1 MDSNK
6 MTNKL
11 QEALQKAQELAI
23 LKNHQE
29 VQEIHLLSSLL
40 EQKESKFNIIL
51 EKSGVNIATLKEKA
65 KNKIEELPSVQNPNN
80 IQISRSLYK
89 ILLKM
94 NEYAQQR
101 GDEFVRGELFLLAIL
116 QENGLT
122 KNLLV
127 ESGLKENKVEKILNN
142 LLQEKTQSQSQ
153 EESENALE
161 KYTIDFTEKALENK
175 LDPVIGRDEEIRR
188 TMQILARR
196 TKNNPVLI
204 GQPGVGKTA
213 IVEGLAQ
220 RIIADEVPEGL
231 KGKKLLGL
239 DLASMVAGAKYR
251 GEFEERLKGV
261 LKEIEKQAGQII
273 LFIDEIHTL
282 VGAGKADGAM
292 DAGNMLKPALAR
304 GELHCIG
311 ATTLDE
317 YRKYIEKDP
326 ALERRFQKVL
336 VSEPTVTDTIAILRG
351 LKEKYEIH
359 HGVSITDDALIA
371 AAKLSSRYITDRFLP
386 DKAID
391 LIDEAAALIKME
403 MDSKP
408 EAIDKIERKIIQLNV
423 ELAILQKDSSN
434 KAKEQKLMVEKE
446 LFSLEEENNRLL
458 KIWEKQKADSFSVQ
472 ELKNNIEKTKEQI
485 KNLKKD
491 AKWEEVGKLEYEIL
505 PKLIKMLEDK
515 EKDEGDKESS
525 IQEEKLFRKAVTEEE
540 IAYVISKATGIEV
553 DKMIKSQKQK
563 LLEMESF
570 LRKSIVGQENAITS
584 IARTIRRAKAGLA
597 DENRPYGSFLFLG
610 PTGVG
615 KTEVV
620 KSLAKFL
627 FDSEKQIIRI
637 DMSEYMEKHSVSR
650 LIGAP
655 PGYVGYEEGGMLTE
669 AVRRKPYSIILLDE
683 IEKAHSDVFNVLL
696 QVLDEGRLTDGQ
708 GNLVD
713 FKNTVII
720 MTSNMGAQKI
730 QEELQK
736 NKNANMNNIKDSV
749 MEDVKMYFRPE
760 FINRIDDIVIFHSL
774 SEKNI
779 EAIVELQ
786 LEKLKERLKSKNIFV
801 DFANNV
807 VKHLVKIGFDPVF
820 GARPIK
826 RAIQNDIESFL
837 SDKLLEDKIQIGKQY
852 QMNYEKNMY
861 ELH

>member
-40 EQKESKFNIIL
+40 EQKESKFNSIL
-51 EKSGVNIATLKEKA
+51 EKSGVNISILKEKT
-65 KNKIEELPSVQNPNN
+65 KNKIEEIPSVQNPNN

-101 GDEFVRGELFLLAIL
+101 GDEFVRGELFILAIL

-292 DAGNMLKPALAR
+292 DAGNMLKPALSR

-505 PKLIKMLEDK
+505 PKLIKMLEGK

-597 DENRPYGSFLFLG
+597 DENRPYGSFLLLG

-683 IEKAHSDVFNVLL
+683 IEKAHPDVFNVLL

-760 FINRIDDIVIFHSL
+760 FINRIDDIVIFHAL

-779 EAIVELQ
+779 ESIVELQ
-786 LEKLKERLKSKNIFV
+786 LDKLKERLKSKNIFV
-801 DFANNV
+801 DFSNNV

-852 QMNYEKNMY
+852 EMNYEKNMY